1 MAFQLLRNGQIHIL
15 GSDCHNLKDRK
26 PNMGEAIR
34 VIQERLGQNQLDW
47 VKDVEMQILN
57 GTK

>member
-1 MAFQLLRNGQIHIL
+1 
-15 GSDCHNLKDRK
+15 
-26 PNMGEAIR
+26 